1 MKILMPL
8 SPDSLLAPGRLRLR
22 CRLFS
27 SCLGGKRGL
36 LLGLQVADLLRWDSR
51 VVSRSAEAFTR
62 LTGRPIPRAHMRLS
76 AAPRTSLRWYFW
88 MWVRTWVVVR
98 VPNSLEMAWM
108 SAPCLHAAPC
118 VSARNFTRRKS
129 AHAGGLS
136 RRRFRR
142 MSGKG
147 VN

>member
-1 MKILMPL
+1 
-8 SPDSLLAPGRLRLR
+8 
-22 CRLFS
+22 
-27 SCLGGKRGL
+27 
-36 LLGLQVADLLRWDSR
+36 
-51 VVSRSAEAFTR
+51 
-62 LTGRPIPRAHMRLS
+62 
-76 AAPRTSLRWYFW
+76 